1 MTDEILLE
9 QEKMIY
15 YIAQKFSGYYDID
28 DLYQAGVEGL
38 TKAYKNYNNN
48 EQAKFSTYAYKWIY
62 WEMME
67 FIRKDRSIK
76 INKDI
81 ISLNKKIEKM
91 KEIMTQKLM
100 REPTTLELSLMLDI
114 DEDTIL
120 EVKRQVEPIKSLD
133 YCIDE
138 DEHKYNLYNSIK
150 SEERSYDAD
159 IQDLKMELNA
169 LEQDELKLIK
179 SRYYE
184 DLTQEQT
191 SKLLGIT
198 QVQVYRKEK
207 KILKKLEKR
216 LVA

>member
-1 MTDEILLE
+1 MTEDILLE
-9 QEKMIY
+9 QDKMIY
-15 YIAQKFSGYYDID
+15 YIAQKFSNHYDIE

-38 TKAYKNYNNN
+38 VKAYKNYNSN

-62 WEMME
+62 WEIIDY
-67 FIRKDRSIK
+67 IRKDRSIK
-76 INKDI
+76 VSKDI
-81 ISLNKKIEKM
+81 ISLNKKIEQA

-120 EVKRQVEPIKSLD
+120 EVKRQIEPIRSLD

-138 DEHKYNLYNSIK
+138 DENKINLYNSI
-150 SEERSYDAD
+150 SNEERSYDAD
-159 IQDLKMELNA
+159 IQDLRMELNA
-169 LEQDELKLIK
+169 LEQDEYSLIK
-179 SRYYE
+179 SRYFE

-191 SKLLGIT
+191 SKILGLT